1 MVRQFYTTRSLR
13 NSAKAGTSP
22 AHPTH
27 GNPKDDWTKNP
38 SLQNSRKAWR
48 RWVPV
53 PRILRMGIQKMI
65 GQKILHYK
73 ILEKLGEGGM
83 GVVYKAE
90 DTRLEREVAIKF
102 LPREIRVSEE
112 KRERL
117 KIEAKA
123 AAALN
128 HPNIATVYSCEEV
141 DDEFFIVMEFVDGQ
155 ELREKIKSW
164 PLELKEAIQISGQIA
179 EGLQMAHE
187 KGIVHRDI
195 KSSNIMMTQKGQVK
209 IMDFGLAKVA
219 GGAQVTKEGTTVGTT
234 SYMSPEQTTGEDVD
248 QRSDIWSFGVL
259 FYELLTGQLPFKGDY
274 EQAILYSIVNE
285 DSKPV
290 SSHLKNIPVSLDR
303 IVSKCLEKDKTKRYQ
318 TVSEL
323 LVDIQDAK
331 DDLGLSSSTTI
342 KKRRSV
348 RFPISTNS
356 RRIAVGLSGLIIVA
370 LFFLLAPRSWFGF
383 ETVPDQRSLL
393 VLPFNNIGGESSR
406 QAFCDGLVETLTS
419 KVTQLEKFHGSLWV
433 VPSSEVRQRKIT
445 SPSEANQ
452 TFGVNLCV
460 TGSLQ
465 AIANGYRLTLNL
477 VDAKNLRQLNS
488 SVIDIDLAEL
498 SGLQDNAVIKMM
510 EMLNLELKPEM
521 RGVLTAGG
529 TTVPGA
535 YEFYIQ
541 GRGYLQRY
549 ESVENL
555 DAAINLFERAI
566 EQDTSYALAFAG
578 LGEAY
583 WQKYKSSKEILWVEK
598 ALKQCEKAITL
609 NQQLAPVKVTQ
620 GIIHAGTGRYE
631 NAIAD
636 FKAALNIEPK
646 SASAYR
652 GLGRAYESKEMLEE
666 AELTYRKAIEMKPS
680 YWAGYNA
687 LGGFYSRHSRY
698 EDAIS
703 QYLQVT
709 NLTPDNYR
717 GYNHLGANYYY
728 LKRWKDAREMFE
740 RSLAIKATYGAAS
753 NLGSLYY
760 IEGRFADAART
771 YESAL
776 ELNEHNYVVWGNLA
790 SAYYWAPGMRDK
802 AQETYERAIRMALEQ
817 HKVNPNNPDVV
828 SNLAEYYAMTGEVT
842 KALSYINQALEMS
855 PKDVEVMY
863 RAGAAYEQLG
873 VRDKALHWIGKA
885 LENGYSRSEI
895 EHLPELR
902 GLVADVKYQQL
913 VSKL

>member
-1 MVRQFYTTRSLR
+1 
-13 NSAKAGTSP
+13 
-22 AHPTH
+22 
-27 GNPKDDWTKNP
+27 
-38 SLQNSRKAWR
+38 
-48 RWVPV
+48 
-53 PRILRMGIQKMI
+53 
-65 GQKILHYK
+65 
-73 ILEKLGEGGM
+73 M

-342 KKRRSV
+342 TRRRSV

-356 RRIAVGLSGLIIVA
+356 RRIAVGFSGLIIVA

-465 AIANGYRLTLNL
+465 GIDNGYRLTLNL

-488 SVIDIDLAEL
+488 SVIDIDLAQL
-498 SGLQDNAVIKMM
+498 SDLQDNAVIKMM

-529 TTVPGA
+529 TTFPGA

-566 EQDTSYALAFAG
+566 EQDSSYALAFAG

-583 WQKYKSSKEILWVEK
+583 WLKYRDSKDPIWVEK
-598 ALKQCEKAITL
+598 AVKQCEQAAYL
-609 NQQLAPVKVTQ
+609 NSYLAPVQITL
-620 GIIHAGTGRYE
+620 GIIHAGTGKYDD
-631 NAIAD
+631 AIED
-636 FKAALNIEPK
+636 FKNALDIDPK
-646 SASAYR
+646 NAGAYR

-666 AELTYRKAIEMKPS
+666 AELTYQKAIEMKPG
-680 YWAGYNA
+680 YWAGYNV
-687 LGGFYSRHSRY
+687 LGVFYYRHSRY
-698 EDAIS
+698 DEAIN
-703 QYLQVT
+703 QFQQVIK
-709 NLTPDNYR
+709 LTPDNYR
-717 GYNHLGANYYY
+717 GYNNLGGIYYY

-740 RSLAIKATYGAAS
+740 HSLAMKASYSAAS
-753 NLGSLYY
+753 NLGTLYY
-760 IEGRFADAART
+760 IEGRYADAVQT
-771 YESAL
+771 YETAL
-776 ELNEHNYVVWGNLA
+776 ELNDHNYAVWGNLA
-790 SAYYWAPGMRDK
+790 SACYWTPGMRDK
-802 AQETYERAIRMALEQ
+802 AQQNFQRAIELAEEQ
-817 HKVNPNNPDVV
+817 KKVNPNDPDVI
-828 SNLAEYYAMTGEVT
+828 SRLAGYYAMITNR
-842 KALSYINQALEMS
+842 KAALTHITQALEMA
-855 PKDVEVMY
+855 PKNVQVMY
-863 RAGAAYEQLG
+863 QVGTAYEQLG
-873 VRDKALHWIGKA
+873 ERDKALQWVGKA

-895 EHLPELR
+895 EHQPELR
-902 GLVADVKYQQL
+902 ELVADVKYQQL

>member
-1 MVRQFYTTRSLR
+1 
-13 NSAKAGTSP
+13 
-22 AHPTH
+22 
-27 GNPKDDWTKNP
+27 
-38 SLQNSRKAWR
+38 
-48 RWVPV
+48 
-53 PRILRMGIQKMI
+53 MI

-356 RRIAVGLSGLIIVA
+356 RRIAVGFSGLIIVA

-465 AIANGYRLTLNL
+465 GIANGYRLTLNL

-488 SVIDIDLAEL
+488 SVIDIDLAQL
-498 SGLQDNAVIKMM
+498 SDLQDNAVIKMM

-529 TTVPGA
+529 TTFPGA

-566 EQDTSYALAFAG
+566 EQDSSYALAFAG

-583 WQKYKSSKEILWVEK
+583 WLKYRDSKDPIWVEK
-598 ALKQCEKAITL
+598 AVKQCEQAAYL
-609 NQQLAPVKVTQ
+609 NSYLAPVQITL
-620 GIIHAGTGRYE
+620 GIIHAGTGKYDD
-631 NAIAD
+631 AIED
-636 FKAALNIEPK
+636 FKNALDIDPKNAA
-646 SASAYR
+646 AYR
-652 GLGRAYESKEMLEE
+652 GLGRAYESKEML
-666 AELTYRKAIEMKPS
+666 
-680 YWAGYNA
+680 
-687 LGGFYSRHSRY
+687 
-698 EDAIS
+698 
-703 QYLQVT
+703 
-709 NLTPDNYR
+709 
-717 GYNHLGANYYY
+717 
-728 LKRWKDAREMFE
+728 
-740 RSLAIKATYGAAS
+740 
-753 NLGSLYY
+753 
-760 IEGRFADAART
+760 
-771 YESAL
+771 
-776 ELNEHNYVVWGNLA
+776 
-790 SAYYWAPGMRDK
+790 
-802 AQETYERAIRMALEQ
+802 
-817 HKVNPNNPDVV
+817 
-828 SNLAEYYAMTGEVT
+828 
-842 KALSYINQALEMS
+842 
-855 PKDVEVMY
+855 
-863 RAGAAYEQLG
+863 
-873 VRDKALHWIGKA
+873 
-885 LENGYSRSEI
+885 
-895 EHLPELR
+895 
-902 GLVADVKYQQL
+902 
-913 VSKL
+913 

>member
-1 MVRQFYTTRSLR
+1 
-13 NSAKAGTSP
+13 
-22 AHPTH
+22 
-27 GNPKDDWTKNP
+27 
-38 SLQNSRKAWR
+38 
-48 RWVPV
+48 
-53 PRILRMGIQKMI
+53 MI
-65 GQKILHYK
+65 GLTILHYT

-102 LPREIRVSEE
+102 LPRELRVSQDE
-112 KRERL
+112 RERL

-141 DDEFFIVMEFVDGQ
+141 DDEFFIVMEYIDGQ
-155 ELREKIKSW
+155 ELQEKIKSW
-164 PLELKEAIQISGQIA
+164 PLELKEVIQISGQIA
-179 EGLQMAHE
+179 EGLQTAHE

-209 IMDFGLAKVA
+209 IMDFGLAKIA

-234 SYMSPEQTTGEDVD
+234 SYMSPEQATGEKVD

-259 FYELLTGQLPFKGDY
+259 FYELLTGQLPFKGEY
-274 EQAILYSIVNE
+274 EQAILYSIVNK
-285 DSKPV
+285 DSPPV

-303 IVSKCLEKDKTKRYQ
+303 IVSKCLDKDKTKRYQ
-318 TVSEL
+318 TVSEF
-323 LVDIQDAK
+323 LVDMEEVK
-331 DDLGLSSSTTI
+331 DDLGLTSPATI

-393 VLPFNNIGGESSR
+393 VLPFNNIGGESSN

-433 VPSSEVRQRKIT
+433 VPSSEVWQRKIT

-465 AIANGYRLTLNL
+465 GIDNGYRLTLNL

-488 SVIDIDLAEL
+488 SVIDIDLTEL
-498 SGLQDNAVIKMM
+498 SDLQDNAVIKMM
-510 EMLNLELKPEM
+510 ELLNLELKPEM
-521 RGVLTAGG
+521 EEVLSAGG

-535 YEFYIQ
+535 YDFYIQ

-566 EQDTSYALAFAG
+566 EQDSEYALAFAG

-583 WQKYKSSKEILWVEK
+583 WLRYRDSKDPIWVEK
-598 ALKQCEKAITL
+598 AVKQCRQAAYL
-609 NQQLAPVKVTQ
+609 NSHLAPVQITL
-620 GIIHAGTGRYE
+620 GLIHSGTGRYDE
-631 NAIAD
+631 AID
-636 FKAALNIEPK
+636 NFK
-646 SASAYR
+646 SALDIDPKNAAAYR
-652 GLGRAYESKEMLEE
+652 GLGGAYESKEMLEE
-666 AELTYRKAIEMKPS
+666 AELTYQKAIEMKPG
-680 YWAGYNA
+680 YWAGYNI
-687 LGGFYSRHSRY
+687 LGVFYYRHSRY
-698 EDAIS
+698 DEAID
-703 QYLQVT
+703 QFLQVT
-709 NLTPDNYR
+709 KLTPDNYR
-717 GYNHLGANYYY
+717 GYSNLGGMYYF
-728 LKRWKDAREMFE
+728 LERWSDARKMFE
-740 RSLAIKATYGAAS
+740 RSFAINESYSVSS
-753 NLGSLYY
+753 NLGTLYF
-760 IEGRFADAART
+760 IEGRYSDAANMFET
-771 YESAL
+771 AL
-776 ELNEHNYVVWGNLA
+776 KVNDNDYLVWGNLA
-790 SAYYWAPGMRDK
+790 SAYHWISGKMDK
-802 AQETYERAIRMALEQ
+802 AQQNYQRAIELAEEQ
-817 HKVNPNNPDVV
+817 KKINPNDPDVI
-828 SNLAEYYAMTGEVT
+828 SSLAGYYAMIANRE
-842 KALSYINQALEMS
+842 KALSYITQALKMA
-855 PKDVEVMY
+855 PKNVQVMY
-863 RAGAAYEQLG
+863 LAGTTFEQLG
-873 VRDKALHWIGKA
+873 ERDKALQWIGKA

-895 EHLPELR
+895 ENQPELR
-902 GLVADVKYQQL
+902 ELVADLRFQQIIPIN
-913 VSKL
+913 KK